1 MNKNLINKLQNY
13 TLDTKVLSIDSNDRD
28 KNKFPNPSEFEI
40 SCPQD
45 YCNVESIR
53 VLNIKLPYNI
63 YNITE
68 DLQNN
73 KLSVSNNSNNKDI
86 ILIDG
91 HYDINEL
98 IDNIKKNIN
107 TFDSTMN
114 ITLDSITNKISFISD
129 NSFQLNFTK
138 DLSYNLDCNNL
149 YKNNLNY
156 KVYDQHSDW
165 GLGSIIG
172 FEKKIY
178 NSQLSDNSYIIVSPY
193 QFVLNSDNII
203 NHAYMEIDKFNCCDE
218 IVPYKN
224 SKNSSGNNGI
234 VNSFFSKI
242 PILSLTNSILIN
254 SPGDNYLTN
263 YGYYQPPIEKISKL
277 KFRFRYHNG
286 QIINLSNKNVSFTLE
301 INQIRNEIKN
311 YDVRTPFTI

>member
-1 MNKNLINKLQNY
+1 MDKYLINKLQNY
-13 TLDTKVLSIDSNDRD
+13 TLDTKVLSVDSNDRD

-53 VLNIKLPYNI
+53 LLNIKLPYDI
-63 YNITE
+63 YNVSE

-73 KLSVSNNSNNKDI
+73 KLSISNDSTDNDI

-91 HYDINEL
+91 YYDINNL
-98 IDNIKKNIN
+98 INNIKKNIN
-107 TFDSTMN
+107 NFDPTMN
-114 ITLDSITNKISFISD
+114 IILDNVSNKISFVSN

-156 KVYDQHSDW
+156 KVYDQHSEW
-165 GLGSIIG
+165 GLGSILG

-178 NSQLSDNSYIIVSPY
+178 TSEVSDGSYTIMSPY
-193 QFVLNSDNII
+193 QYVLNNDNVT
-203 NHAYMEIDKFNCCDE
+203 NYAYMEIDKFNYCDE

-224 SKNSSGNNGI
+224 LKNSSGNNGI

-242 PILSLTNSILIN
+242 PIIPMTTNSILIN
-254 SPGDNYLTN
+254 NYLNN
-263 YGYYQPPIEKISKL
+263 YSYHQPPIERISKF

-286 QIINLSNKNVSFTLE
+286 QIINLSNRNVSFTLE
-301 INQIRNEIKN
+301 INQIRNEIKK
-311 YDVRTPFTI
+311 YSVRTPFTA